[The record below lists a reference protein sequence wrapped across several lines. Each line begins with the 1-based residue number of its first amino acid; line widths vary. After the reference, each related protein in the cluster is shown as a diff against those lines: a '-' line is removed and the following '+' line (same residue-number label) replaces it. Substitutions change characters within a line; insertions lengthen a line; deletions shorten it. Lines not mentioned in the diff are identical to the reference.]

1 VRLEDATGEVE
12 AVLVGGQAA
21 RLLRLQGATAVS
33 SAPAAASVGAEAP
46 RIPSVAERAPMM
58 EGGKCPTPPTMACV
72 GEQSARRRRIETLY
86 ASNPSGIMHGGE
98 VEGVM
103 AQPALEV
110 EGTAPAP
117 LVVGSDRSSIANN
130 GTASD
135 SLEAQLQSAMETLNL
150 CTSAGPGHRGNRRG
164 QRRWCEVGLRAMCFG
179 GTAGAIAAPG
189 GGAKDKPSLLP
200 AVVLRIVDT
209 AIA

>member
-46 RIPSVAERAPMM
+46 RIPAVAERAPMM
-58 EGGKCPTPPTMACV
+58 EGGMCPTPPTMACV
-72 GEQSARRRRIETLY
+72 GEQSARRRRIEPLY

-110 EGTAPAP
+110 EGTAHAP

-135 SLEAQLQSAMETLNL
+135 YLEAQLQSAMETLDL
-150 CTSAGPGHRGNRRG
+150 CTSAGPGRRGDRG